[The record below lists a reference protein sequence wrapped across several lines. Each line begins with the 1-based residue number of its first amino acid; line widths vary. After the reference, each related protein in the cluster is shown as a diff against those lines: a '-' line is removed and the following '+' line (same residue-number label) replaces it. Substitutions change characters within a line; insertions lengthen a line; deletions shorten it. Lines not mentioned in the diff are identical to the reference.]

1 MDKIFGSYALQ
12 GITGRSRTLLLVGL
26 ALLFVMARLP
36 MAEANRVFHNE
47 LLPLGI
53 ISFELAFYPAVSQ
66 LMLDSWNAVQK
77 AAVLRHTAFDFL
89 YLLAYGGLISLL
101 CENVARSFRHE
112 VPVKTGALLSWSALF
127 AAALD
132 AVENLG
138 ILVIFEHAAGTPWP
152 QLVALLAG
160 LKFLLII
167 PALLYLVLLAPFSIG
182 RRLARRRS

>member
-1 MDKIFGSYALQ
+1 MSDKKLPKMFVNIGKRYEK
-12 GITGRSRTLLLVGL
+12 L
-26 ALLFVMARLP
+26 A
-36 MAEANRVFHNE
+36 
-47 LLPLGI
+47 
-53 ISFELAFYPAVSQ
+53 
-66 LMLDSWNAVQK
+66 
-77 AAVLRHTAFDFL
+77 
-89 YLLAYGGLISLL
+89 
-101 CENVARSFRHE
+101 
-112 VPVKTGALLSWSALF
+112 
-127 AAALD
+127 D